1 MSAMSGPQESSDR
14 EIIREHLARA
24 RMHLDRAKAKRE
36 PARRALAAAQR
47 ELDRMKRARGR

>member
-1 MSAMSGPQESSDR
+1 MSAMSGPHESSER